1 MSAVLPY
8 IVLVFAPVLPLLFVI
23 KGQDSNARDKRA
35 IGLFFFFYLML
46 LMLRDKS
53 VGRDTSGYSFIFS
66 TYSHISWG
74 QLINS
79 TFEVAYAVLN
89 KLIFVFTGNFQWLLV
104 ITAIIT
110 IVPIW
115 IVYRKE
121 VVDAP
126 LSISIF
132 LILPTFVMFF
142 SGLRQSI
149 AIAIGV
155 IAYEFVK
162 RKKLLFFLL
171 VVAIACLFHKSA
183 FFLFFMY
190 PVYRAKITKKWLLP
204 TVLAL
209 IIIFIF
215 NRQIFSFLQ
224 ALLVDMYDAR
234 ARENNA
240 YAMLIL
246 FILFGIFSFIIP
258 DEKKLDDNVIGLR
271 NLLLLAIAV
280 QMFAPL
286 HTLAMRF
293 NYYYIIFIPLLIPKV
308 IKNCSFRY
316 RQIAIL
322 SKYVMEVYFTFYF
335 WSQIALKNSLDAFPY
350 HFFWETL

>member
-1 MSAVLPY
+1 MLPY
-8 IVLVFAPVLPLLFVI
+8 VVLVFAPVIPLLFVI
-23 KGQDSNARDKRA
+23 KGQDSTARDKRA
-35 IGLFFFFYLML
+35 IGLFFFFYLTL

-53 VGRDTSGYSFIFS
+53 VGRDTSGYSFVFS
-66 TYSHISWG
+66 TYSHISWS
-74 QLINS
+74 QLIDS
-79 TFEVAYAVLN
+79 TTEIAYAALN
-89 KLIFVFTGNFQWLLV
+89 KIVLAFTDDFQWLLV
-104 ITAIIT
+104 ITAIII

-121 VVDAP
+121 VVDAS
-126 LSISIF
+126 LTISIF

-142 SGLRQSI
+142 SGIRQSI
-149 AIAIGV
+149 AIAMGV
-155 IAYEFVK
+155 VAYELVK
-162 RKKLLFFLL
+162 RKKLFFFLL

-183 FFLFFMY
+183 FFLLFMY
-190 PVYRAKITKKWLLP
+190 PVYRTKVTKKWLPP
-204 TVLAL
+204 TALAL

-224 ALLVDMYDAR
+224 ILLADMYDTST
-234 ARENNA
+234 RESNA
-240 YAMLIL
+240 YTMLIL
-246 FILFGIFSFIIP
+246 FVLFGVFSFIIP
-258 DEKKLDDNVIGLR
+258 DEGKIDEDMIGLR

-308 IKNCSFRY
+308 IKNCSTRY

-322 SKYVMEVYFTFYF
+322 SKYIMELYFIFYF
-335 WSQIALKNSLDAFPY
+335 WSQIALKSSLDAFPY
-350 HFFWETL
+350 HFFWAPL